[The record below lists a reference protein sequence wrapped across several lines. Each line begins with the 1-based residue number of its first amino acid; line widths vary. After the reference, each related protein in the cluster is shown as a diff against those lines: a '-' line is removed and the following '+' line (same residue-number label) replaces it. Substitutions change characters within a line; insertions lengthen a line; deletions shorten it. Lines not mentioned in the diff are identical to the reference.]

1 MHFYHRTDDISMM
14 HGKHQTASRLSCS
27 LCTRQFHTQHALLSH
42 TSKMHVKG
50 ASCMS
55 GEVVQQNLESQ
66 FRRESNVLQE
76 DVDVDKNFSVEL
88 TELSLSLCLS
98 VLTAIFQVNLR

>member
-1 MHFYHRTDDISMM
+1 
-14 HGKHQTASRLSCS
+14 
-27 LCTRQFHTQHALLSH
+27 
-42 TSKMHVKG
+42 MHVKG

-66 FRRESNVLQE
+66 FHRESNVLQE

-88 TELSLSLCLS
+88 TELSLSLRFNGHFPGEPALAG
-98 VLTAIFQVNLR
+98 VY

>member
-1 MHFYHRTDDISMM
+1 
-14 HGKHQTASRLSCS
+14 
-27 LCTRQFHTQHALLSH
+27 
-42 TSKMHVKG
+42 
-50 ASCMS
+50 MS